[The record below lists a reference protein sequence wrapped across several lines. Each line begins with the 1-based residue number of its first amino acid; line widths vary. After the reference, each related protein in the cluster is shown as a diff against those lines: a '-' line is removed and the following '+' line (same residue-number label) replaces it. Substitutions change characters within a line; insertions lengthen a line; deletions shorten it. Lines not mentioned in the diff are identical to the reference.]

1 MESLNNKLDKLSDLQ
16 KEDILREMAVR
27 IERDAKINAPAKS
40 GELRQSITHTVS
52 PEEAR
57 IGTNLFYAPYVHQGT
72 GSGAINK
79 DGRQGW

>member
-1 MESLNNKLDKLSDLQ
+1 LDKLSDLQ